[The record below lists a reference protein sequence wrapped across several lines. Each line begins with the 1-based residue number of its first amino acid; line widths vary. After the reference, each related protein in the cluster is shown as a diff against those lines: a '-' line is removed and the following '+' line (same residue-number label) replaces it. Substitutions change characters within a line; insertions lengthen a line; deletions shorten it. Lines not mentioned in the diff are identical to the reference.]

1 MNIYRYSQA
10 VELGAAPSRRE
21 SGDDA
26 LAPPNTTCCEISAV
40 ARRCQVELRGA
51 TLGAAESRRAL
62 ASCVPQEFVAHG
74 ATRGARTSALCLF
87 TRSFSESSKDRTTRS
102 QGRRAGAG
110 AWGAEAPTGE
120 KKAENVPPHRDYR
133 DARSGRVVMHKVPK
147 ALQALQVNE
156 LLTREQ
162 RLKEARN
169 IEADLHA
176 ARRDLDHKSRARFI
190 ALYVDVGDVAA
201 ARRLVT
207 ECTATGKEVC

>member
-40 ARRCQVELRGA
+40 ARRC
-51 TLGAAESRRAL
+51 
-62 ASCVPQEFVAHG
+62 QEFVAHG

>member
-1 MNIYRYSQA
+1 MFSRLEPTARLRAGIGQFTGPR
-10 VELGAAPSRRE
+10 VE
-21 SGDDA
+21 A
-26 LAPPNTTCCEISAV
+26 LKLQLSTSLRLLNGLLSS
-40 ARRCQVELRGA
+40 QVELRGA

-207 ECTATGKEVC
+207 ECTATGKE